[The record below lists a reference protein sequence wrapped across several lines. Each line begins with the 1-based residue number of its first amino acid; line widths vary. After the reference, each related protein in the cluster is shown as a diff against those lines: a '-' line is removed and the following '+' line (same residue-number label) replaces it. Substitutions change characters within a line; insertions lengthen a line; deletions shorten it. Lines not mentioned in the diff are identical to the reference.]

1 MPEMDDD
8 KGTSVILVDTK
19 KGEKLLNEVQEQ
31 MKMMPGREGQ
41 LLPSVLTSRS
51 SVSRHPRRKQFFQKL
66 DQVKSFDEPAV
77 FLKVSLP
84 RKVVRKMKRG
94 LKKLWGS

>member
-8 KGTSVILVDTK
+8 KGTSVILVHTK

-31 MKMMPGREGQ
+31 MNMMPGREGQ
-41 LLPSVLTSRS
+41 LLPSVLASRS
-51 SVSRHPRRKQFFQKL
+51 SVSCHPRRKQFFQKL
-66 DQVKSFDEPAV
+66 DQVKSFDELAV

>member
-8 KGTSVILVDTK
+8 KGTSVILVHTK

-41 LLPSVLTSRS
+41 LLPSVLASRS
-51 SVSRHPRRKQFFQKL
+51 SVSRIRGGNSFF
-66 DQVKSFDEPAV
+66 KS
-77 FLKVSLP
+77 LI
-84 RKVVRKMKRG
+84 R
-94 LKKLWGS
+94 